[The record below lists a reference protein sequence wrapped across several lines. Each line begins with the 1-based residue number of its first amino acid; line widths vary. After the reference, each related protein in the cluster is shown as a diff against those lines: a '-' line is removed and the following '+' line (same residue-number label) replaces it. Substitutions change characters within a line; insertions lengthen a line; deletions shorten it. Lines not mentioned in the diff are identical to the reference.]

1 MNKPKIN
8 YQVILEKKIKEI
20 EKLDYIPTLLLHSCC
35 APCGSYV
42 LEYLANYFKITVY
55 YYNPNITFDD
65 EYQKRYVEQQE
76 FIEVINKTAK
86 NKIEFLGGEYDTKEF
101 YNKIKGLED
110 VREGGERCFE
120 CFDLR
125 LTQTAKM
132 AKELNYDYFT
142 TALSISPL
150 KNGQKINEIG
160 IELEERLGIKFL
172 RADFK
177 KKNGYKRS
185 IELSRDHNLYR
196 QDYCGCVYS
205 KLEREEAEKQRD
217 VASN

>member
-1 MNKPKIN
+1 MNRPKIN
-8 YQVILEKKIKEI
+8 YQMTLEKKIKEI
-20 EKLDYIPTLLLHSCC
+20 EKLDYIPTLLVHSCC

-42 LEYLANYFKITVY
+42 LEYLSNYFKITVY
-55 YYNPNITFDD
+55 YYNPNITFHD
-65 EYQKRYVEQQE
+65 EYQKRYLEQQE
-76 FIEVINKTAK
+76 FIEAINITAK
-86 NKIEFLGGEYDTKEF
+86 NKINFLGGEYNTRDF
-101 YNKIKGLED
+101 YEKIKGLENI
-110 VREGGERCFE
+110 REGGKRCFQ

-125 LTQTAKM
+125 LTHTANM
-132 AKELNYDYFT
+132 AKKLNYDYFT

-160 IELEERLGIKFL
+160 IGLEEKVKVKFL

-185 IELSRDHNLYR
+185 IELSRDYNLYR

-205 KLEREEAEKQRD
+205 KKEREEDEK
-217 VASN
+217 NK

>member
-1 MNKPKIN
+1 MNRPKIN
-8 YQVILEKKIKEI
+8 YQLILEKKIKEI
-20 EKLDYIPTLLLHSCC
+20 EKLDYIPTLLVHSCC

-42 LEYLANYFKITVY
+42 LEYLSNYFKITVY
-55 YYNPNITFDD
+55 YYNPNITFHD
-65 EYQKRYVEQQE
+65 EYQKRYLEQQE
-76 FIEVINKTAK
+76 FIEAINITAK
-86 NKIEFLGGEYDTKEF
+86 NKINFLGGEYNTRDF
-101 YNKIKGLED
+101 YEKIKGLENI
-110 VREGGERCFE
+110 REGGKRCFQ

-125 LTQTAKM
+125 LTHTANM
-132 AKELNYDYFT
+132 AKKLNYDYFT

-160 IELEERLGIKFL
+160 IGLEEKVKVKFL

-185 IELSRDHNLYR
+185 IELSRDYNLYR

-205 KLEREEAEKQRD
+205 KKEREEDEK
-217 VASN
+217 NK